1 MDGMLYFLILAVF
14 SISIYVFIEENRGK
28 KQMPSLLGWLVLAL
42 ASILSLITFFVFEGL
57 NSDSVMKAVMYV
69 GNVLGTVTI
78 VFFLTIQKNKN
89 LSLTLNLKDKIL
101 LIGVVSTV
109 LFWGTTRNAFVANIL
124 VQVLMAI
131 GYLFFINAMVKT
143 KKRLDSFLFW
153 LLALLTTVLSL
164 PLVEGSLLATI
175 NTWRSLVCISS
186 VLMVMAYYEFS
197 HPLS

>member
-1 MDGMLYFLILAVF
+1 
-14 SISIYVFIEENRGK
+14 
-28 KQMPSLLGWLVLAL
+28 
-42 ASILSLITFFVFEGL
+42 
-57 NSDSVMKAVMYV
+57 MKAVMYV

-78 VFFLTIQKNKN
+78 LLFLTIQKNKN
-89 LSLTLNLKDKIL
+89 LSLNLKDKIL

-109 LFWGTTRNAFVANIL
+109 LFWSVTRNAFVANIL

-131 GYLFFINAMVKT
+131 GYLFFINAIVKT

-186 VLMVMAYYEFS
+186 VLIVMVYYEFFCKIKKMS
-197 HPLS
+197 KGGM

>member
-1 MDGMLYFLILAVF
+1 MLSFCLFHI
-14 SISIYVFIEENRGK
+14 IIK
-28 KQMPSLLGWLVLAL
+28 KLSLLN
-42 ASILSLITFFVFEGL
+42 FEGL

-78 VFFLTIQKNKN
+78 LLFLTIQKNKN
-89 LSLTLNLKDKIL
+89 LSLNLKDKIL

-109 LFWGTTRNAFVANIL
+109 LFWSVTRNAFVANIL

-131 GYLFFINAMVKT
+131 GYLFFINAIVKT

-186 VLMVMAYYEFS
+186 VLIVMVYYEFFCKIKK
-197 HPLS
+197 

>member
-1 MDGMLYFLILAVF
+1 
-14 SISIYVFIEENRGK
+14 
-28 KQMPSLLGWLVLAL
+28 
-42 ASILSLITFFVFEGL
+42 
-57 NSDSVMKAVMYV
+57 MKAVMYV

-78 VFFLTIQKNKN
+78 LLFLTIQKNKN
-89 LSLTLNLKDKIL
+89 LSLNLKDKIL

-109 LFWGTTRNAFVANIL
+109 LFWSVTRNAFVANIL

-131 GYLFFINAMVKT
+131 GYLFFINAIVKT

-186 VLMVMAYYEFS
+186 VLIVMVYYEFFCKIKK
-197 HPLS
+197 